1 MTDKE
6 IQEYR
11 FKTIVSVGIIAMLSV
26 GCGILAIH
34 GVECG
39 ILALRQE
46 HEIFIHIGVGLL
58 ICMVVFMGIGELA
71 TLLMRIIQLLE
82 EEGKK

>member
-6 IQEYR
+6 IQKYR
-11 FKTIVSVGIIAMLSV
+11 FKTVVSAGIIAMLCV
-26 GCGILAIH
+26 WCG
-34 GVECG
+34 V
-39 ILALRQE
+39 LALDQE
-46 HEIFIHIGVGLL
+46 SEILIHIGMGPL

>member
-6 IQEYR
+6 IQAYR
-11 FKTIVSVGIIAMLSV
+11 LKTVVSVGIIAMFCV
-26 GCGILAIH
+26 WCGVLA
-34 GVECG
+34 V
-39 ILALRQE
+39 RQE
-46 HEIFIHIGVGLL
+46 HEIFIHMGVGLL
-58 ICMVVFMGIGELA
+58 ICMVVFSGIGELA